1 RRLAH
6 GQGLTADFVWN
17 FIEAPQ
23 LAPLPVPSHRFWMP
37 LTTVVQAAG
46 IATLEPLLGAFRS
59 AQAAIVLVA
68 AFIPAATYA
77 AARAGGAA
85 GLAPRGDR
93 GCSDRARRRARM
105 ARSGSDPRRIARPPR
120 ALGVTRTVRRLLRD
134 PSDRRRRP
142 RHHGDDPRRR
152 ALVRSGGRALR

>member
-1 RRLAH
+1 MTRALLWLSLALVAFRVLSAAFVVIQPGFTDAYYYVDVARRLAH

-68 AFIPAATYA
+68 AFIPA
-77 AARAGGAA
+77 
-85 GLAPRGDR
+85 
-93 GCSDRARRRARM
+93 
-105 ARSGSDPRRIARPPR
+105 
-120 ALGVTRTVRRLLRD
+120 
-134 PSDRRRRP
+134 
-142 RHHGDDPRRR
+142 
-152 ALVRSGGRALR
+152 